1 MNDIIKINNTA
12 CKWRVIDYIN
22 KYVILGNEEY
32 KKLKDLHIENN
43 KIPLVELVSVCMG
56 SWTRQNKMMTEV
68 KNGMFS
74 FTIMKS

>member
-1 MNDIIKINNTA
+1 MKN
-12 CKWRVIDYIN
+12 
-22 KYVILGNEEY
+22 